1 MEKKEKKGSLSKRF
15 WLIISTVCVVLLI
28 FAIVGIVVFSNRKPQ
43 LIKKTEKG
51 GNVTLNY
58 SSTSNIL
65 QINNGGPISDAF
77 GIVNNEA
84 GMYFDFTVKTDI
96 TNAKKVDYEI
106 AVKKISLDTN
116 VPDNNIK
123 VYLEK
128 EDSGT
133 YNSVFKPKLYTP
145 LKKKTELGTE
155 KGSMVLVKQTR
166 NKTTED
172 NYRLRTWISED
183 SLITAASYS
192 LQVNIKAKAK

>member
-1 MEKKEKKGSLSKRF
+1 MDKKGKKENLSKRF
-15 WLIISTVCVVLLI
+15 WVIISTVCIILLV
-28 FAIVGIVVFSNRKPQ
+28 FAIVGIVVFSTRKPQ
-43 LIKKTEKG
+43 LIRKTEKG
-51 GNVTLNY
+51 GTVSLNY

-65 QINNGGPISDAF
+65 QVSNSGALSDAV
-77 GIVNNEA
+77 GIVTNED
-84 GMYFDFTVKTDI
+84 GKFFDFTVKTNI
-96 TNAKKVDYEI
+96 TSAKKVKYEI
-106 AVKKISLDTN
+106 SVKKISLDTN

-155 KGSMVLVKQTR
+155 KGSMILVKQTTT
-166 NKTTED
+166 KTEED
-172 NYRLRTWISED
+172 NYRLRSWISEG
-183 SLITAASYS
+183 SLITDASYS